1 MNANNSRL
9 LAIVTSFDSPYFC
22 PPHTEPAAHPIG
34 YTLSDSIR
42 EPQWSLLPWLV
53 EILSSALLQQSESI
67 KTVVEVLN
75 PTSTTSS
82 TSATTSATDDVKVPV
97 KKKRNC
103 SAIELT
109 ALSSAHLLSIL
120 CLLSYTT
127 TQERGSGGSSRPDY
141 LLKFDA
147 GKIIY
152 IYYITYPYR
161 ERA

>member
-1 MNANNSRL
+1 MNVNNSRL
-9 LAIVTSFDSPYFC
+9 LAIVTSFDSPHFR
-22 PPHTEPAAHPIG
+22 PPHTEPVAHPTG

-42 EPQWSLLPWLV
+42 KSQWRLLPWLV
-53 EILSSALLQQSESI
+53 EILSSALLQQSESS

-75 PTSTTSS
+75 TTSNS

-152 IYYITYPYR
+152 IYIYTTYPYR

>member
-1 MNANNSRL
+1 MNVNNSRL

-22 PPHTEPAAHPIG
+22 PPHTEPVAHTSG

-42 EPQWSLLPWLV
+42 ESQWRLLPWLV
-53 EILSSALLQQSESI
+53 EILSSALLQRSESI
-67 KTVVEVLN
+67 KTVVEVTN
-75 PTSTTSS
+75 STGNS
-82 TSATTSATDDVKVPV
+82 TSDTTSATDDVKVPV

-152 IYYITYPYR
+152 IYTTYPYR